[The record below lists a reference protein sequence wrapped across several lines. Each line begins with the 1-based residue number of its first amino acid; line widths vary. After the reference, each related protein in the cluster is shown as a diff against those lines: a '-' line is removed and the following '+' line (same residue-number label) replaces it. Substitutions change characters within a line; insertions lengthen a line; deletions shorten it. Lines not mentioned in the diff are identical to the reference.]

1 MSVPALA
8 DPKRFTI
15 IDFSVAGTKLAK
27 LLNEANKQHR
37 LTREREG
44 HLQLEYGLGGL
55 SAVGAWYTS
64 VRILPVVP
72 VTTWHH
78 ASLEQLRQVVEV
90 DLNEM
95 QTDQRG
101 RSGGQPYFYSPRF
114 VRSGQN
120 ASADIQVQ
128 VDVSGLH
135 PRPAQRDL
143 QAYFVTIAG
152 ARSRT
157 PIQSGPYLLYGG
169 VRIIRELRVLQMSP
183 HTISSE
189 FDDYSVI
196 ITLEAL
202 SLVLL
207 SHLCADHGSRSLFLS
222 LQDWRRLIR
231 SARDDEYE
239 VTRQWVAAGQLRDG
253 GELARRMARW
263 LLEQPNI
270 SGDPPAPRNGIRE
283 AELTKEIDTGL
294 LWVEG
299 FFQFSAGPSVAA
311 PAALQACELGK
322 TSSAYDPQ
330 DRRLARGF

>member
-37 LTREREG
+37 MTREREG

-55 SAVGAWYTS
+55 SAVGAW
-64 VRILPVVP
+64 
-72 VTTWHH
+72 
-78 ASLEQLRQVVEV
+78 LRQVVEV

-114 VRSGQN
+114 DLTFVWSR
-120 ASADIQVQ
+120 SADIQVQ

-283 AELTKEIDTGL
+283 AELTKEIDTAL

-299 FFQFSAGPSVAA
+299 FFQFSAGPAVAA